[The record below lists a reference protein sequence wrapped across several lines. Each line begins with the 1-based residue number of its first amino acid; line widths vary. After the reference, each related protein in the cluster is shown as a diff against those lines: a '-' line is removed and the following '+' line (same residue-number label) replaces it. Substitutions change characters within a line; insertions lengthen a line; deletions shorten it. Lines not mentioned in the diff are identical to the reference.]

1 MPVITLRLNRNRQ
14 PRHANPAP
22 VVFRDSRNK
31 VVMITNYNYF
41 FGIEDNSVDLQ
52 IMVEVDCKIY
62 VHTNNDQ
69 KQ

>member
-22 VVFRDSRNK
+22 VVLRDSRNK
-31 VVMITNYNYF
+31 VVMNTNYNYF
-41 FGIEDNSVDLQ
+41 FGIENNSVDLQ
-52 IMVEVDCKIY
+52 IMVEADCKIY